1 MGDENPIRTLRDYS
15 KPSHEG
21 YRNTIELPVGNNV
34 DDMIRKINILWKT
47 VFEKLDDV
55 STLRNAGNSMAP
67 KSIASISHVE
77 REELRKKGIKSP
89 SKLFFPKYLSFASI
103 KELNKNFSALKC
115 VHFVNSIIILS
126 KDSDTKEEDVSSTNA
141 HEHELESMVMRREEQ
156 RSKLKNPQLSCV
168 KAKIRAEN
176 PSNAKISCMIR
187 HILKKHAYIDIGSP
201 IIIMSRNH
209 YNQIMTYKLGLRK
222 NPSNPNKVSNFVG
235 KVRGLRVFI
244 GIFAYKCD
252 SMILEDTTG
261 VIDGC
266 LGEFVFGKPFIE
278 EISLVYNKKEGTITF
293 SMDNKKI
300 YFKIPHTMEIF
311 KQTGLMGLSTDSIPS
326 SAYEENFG
334 HGRTHYYQSLHIG
347 DEYKHD
353 GGERRGIR
361 HLMRLEKEMMG
372 QKGESRKNM

>member
-1 MGDENPIRTLRDYS
+1 MGDENPIRTLGDYS

-34 DDMIRKINILWKT
+34 DDMIGKINILWKT
-47 VFEKLDDV
+47 IFEKLDDV

-89 SKLFFPKYLSFASI
+89 SKLFFPKYLSSASI

-115 VHFVNSIIILS
+115 VHFVNLIIILS
-126 KDSDTKEEDVSSTNA
+126 KDSDTKEEDVLSTNA
-141 HEHELESMVMRREEQ
+141 HEHELER
-156 RSKLKNPQLSCV
+156 
-168 KAKIRAEN
+168 
-176 PSNAKISCMIR
+176 
-187 HILKKHAYIDIGSP
+187 
-201 IIIMSRNH
+201 
-209 YNQIMTYKLGLRK
+209 
-222 NPSNPNKVSNFVG
+222 
-235 KVRGLRVFI
+235 
-244 GIFAYKCD
+244 
-252 SMILEDTTG
+252 
-261 VIDGC
+261 
-266 LGEFVFGKPFIE
+266 EFVFGKPFIE

-311 KQTGLMGLSTDSIPS
+311 KQTRLMGLSIDSIPS

-334 HGRTHYYQSLHIG
+334 NGRTHYYQSLHIR

-353 GGERRGIR
+353 GDERRGIR